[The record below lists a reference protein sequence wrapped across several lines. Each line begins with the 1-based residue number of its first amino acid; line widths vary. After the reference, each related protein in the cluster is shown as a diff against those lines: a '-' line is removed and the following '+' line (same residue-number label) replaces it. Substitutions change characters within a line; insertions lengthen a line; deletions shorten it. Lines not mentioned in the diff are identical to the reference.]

1 VAESDDLQQHGSR
14 LAAGGWKWVGSSGD
28 GQAIVL
34 GGFLRGVN
42 PWAYKWQYTGARVEL
57 EDPAY
62 HERYSVPVIRVDA
75 DGRHV
80 YFAATE
86 LSAGVFGFWR
96 PTC

>member
-1 VAESDDLQQHGSR
+1 MADDDLSDIAQR
-14 LAAGGWKWVGSSGD
+14 LAAGSWKWSGTSGD
-28 GQAIVL
+28 GQAILL

-42 PWAYKWQYTGARVEL
+42 PWAYKWENTGATVEL

-62 HERYSVPVIRVDA
+62 HERYSVPVIRINA

-86 LSAGVFGFWR
+86 LSPGVFGFWR
-96 PTC
+96 PTA